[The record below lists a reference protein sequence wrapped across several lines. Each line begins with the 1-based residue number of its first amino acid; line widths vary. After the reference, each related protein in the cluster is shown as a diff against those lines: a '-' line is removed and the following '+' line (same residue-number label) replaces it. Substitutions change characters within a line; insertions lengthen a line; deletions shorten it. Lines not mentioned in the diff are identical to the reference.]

1 MPSFRSSVHARPAM
15 TPSVLP
21 ILLAAAVALV
31 AGCASSP
38 KSVRHNEGPIRA
50 ATFNFV
56 KDANQGV
63 PGYADARSAMHASI
77 QSAIST
83 NLAAKGVQRVD
94 SGGDVTVA
102 YLVIVGNNVST
113 AMINDYFGYGRD
125 ASKLQETATEAYTK
139 VKNPNFFEA
148 GTLVIDVIG
157 GTGYKLL
164 YREYAAR
171 PLLRNASAEV
181 RHAHIQ
187 EAVDAVLQKLQ
198 VTH

>member
-1 MPSFRSSVHARPAM
+1 MSHPI
-15 TPSVLP
+15 LP
-21 ILLAAAVALV
+21 VLLAAAVALL
-31 AGCASSP
+31 AGCSSSP
-38 KSVRHNEGPIRA
+38 KSVKHNGGPVRA
-50 ATFNFV
+50 SSFSFV

-83 NLAAKGVQRVD
+83 NLAAKGVRRVD
-94 SGGDVTVA
+94 SGGEVTVA

-125 ASKLQETATEAYTK
+125 ASKLQETATDAYTK

-157 GTGYKLL
+157 STGYKLL
-164 YREYAAR
+164 YRDYVVR
-171 PLLRNASAEV
+171 PLLRDASAEV

-187 EAVDAVLQKLQ
+187 EAVDTALQQLQ